1 MQQQTATPSQFQFEE
16 KASKTKR
23 KARIALVGYE
33 GAGKTYTG
41 LVIGTALAA
50 HDGKR
55 LLLADSEGDSAKIYA
70 DRFDFAH
77 GRLSDHSPESYR
89 NALATAVTAGF
100 GALFY
105 DSMSHEWIGAGGA
118 LEMKDKLSVGQD
130 SDSFRAWGKVTP
142 EHNRVFAGVVNAPI
156 HVIASMRQKKQY
168 VVEQNAK
175 GKSAPRLVGTEAVQ
189 REGAEYEF
197 DLILTFERDGNVAT
211 IAKSRYVGIEQGTR
225 FAKPGADLVALII
238 AALDEGVEPP
248 APAPVRALNEIDGLT
263 QSVIIDAAK
272 RGGAVAREITQ
283 AFLVEKSYA
292 SWGDFIQYGAA
303 DAQELLT
310 RLEPQPLASSNGSTE
325 PRTVVEQAELLK
337 PVGGAKR

>member
-1 MQQQTATPSQFQFEE
+1 MTVQTATPFQFEE

-33 GAGKTYTG
+33 GSGKTYTG

-89 NALATAVTAGF
+89 NALDTAVTAGF

-105 DSMSHEWIGAGGA
+105 DSMSHEWIGSGGA
-118 LEMKDKLSVGQD
+118 LEMKDRLSVGPD
-130 SDSFRAWGKVTP
+130 SDGFRAWGKVTP
-142 EHNRVFAGVVNAPI
+142 EHNKVFAGVVNAPI
-156 HVIASMRQKKQY
+156 HIVASMRQKKAY

-175 GKSAPRLVGTEAVQ
+175 GKSAPRLIGTEAVQ

-197 DLILTFERDGNVAT
+197 DLILTFERDGNIAT
-211 IAKSRYVGIEQGTR
+211 IAKSRYVGITQGAR

-238 AALDEGVEPP
+238 AALDEGADPP
-248 APAPVRALNEIDGLT
+248 APAPVRTPNEVDGLT
-263 QSVIIDAAK
+263 QAVITDLAK
-272 RGGAVAREITQ
+272 RANGTARAITQ
-283 AFLVEKSYA
+283 AFLAQKGYA
-292 SWGDFIQYGAA
+292 SWGDFIQYGAD
-303 DAQELLT
+303 DAQVLIDQLT
-310 RLEPQPLASSNGSTE
+310 PQPEPVAPANGQPARS
-325 PRTVVEQAELLK
+325 VAEQAELLK
-337 PVGGAKR
+337 PAGAKR